1 MANDIKIRL
10 VSELHPQGFNNAV
23 AGMKQVEAAYTAST
37 GKILANA
44 KGNVPKM
51 VKAYKAILESG
62 MNDAPKFAGQYFQNW
77 ANALIYNFS
86 GGDAAKLKATLQ
98 KSIAEITNVGGED
111 NLAFINMT
119 ELNKNLAEVASMYDE
134 ASTGIESASRRKQAM
149 YEKEVAVLRKL
160 GLQQEEYNLTMKNA
174 KEQMLALSPSMR
186 NYESEMERLSAEY
199 TKAKTNLEQLTA
211 EQARASKGGLG
222 QYVGTVVKGMLV
234 HQAVAKAIQT
244 VKQVIKEASQAA
256 AEAEQRYNKLDTVF
270 EGFTKTARD
279 LTSTLASAIGVANS
293 TAASALTTVGDLLQ
307 AQSMGVAQSLEVAS
321 DWVKR
326 FQDIIN
332 FKDINESLDTFS
344 SNIMAGFLG
353 NTRNLR
359 SIGVVIKDSAVKA
372 ELAARNMDKLTGSEL
387 ELAKMNIRAEMTF
400 KQLEN
405 AMGATEREWNTNLAV
420 NRRLNE
426 AWKEYRE
433 NLGESIN
440 SVLKPMKSAWT
451 DILTEIN
458 KANKAQKQ
466 YNEGNKDINVY
477 DIHGNEKDAR
487 TFASTIANLGA
498 SYETGMRY
506 AGQTVGGYQM
516 QSAEFVTQ
524 NILDQLNKQMII
536 FNASL
541 EDVYK
546 ELGEKIT
553 PEMYAYLD
561 ALEDERKAEIQRI
574 KDVERRTN
582 ILASASDSFDKFQ
595 ETLLGITGV
604 NFTASSFGG
613 AFDRA
618 VGSEDATN
626 FILGKMASVSMQNI
640 DSAIQSIAEA
650 DLSVWGDVIAGEL
663 EGLDIPKLFEKK
675 MESVAQLF
683 SAVWNES
690 LKDGV
695 IDDDEQKKLESIKT
709 LYTELGKEL
718 DTYNAQLERQK
729 NVTSALESLQSNRE
743 GYQKQFEQLNLS
755 ENEKALDDI
764 RRDFEEMKD
773 TLGLTGMELAK
784 ANAAYSREVYWLVKL
799 QKAQAEIERKEK
811 ARTAILDAQNGVLD
825 IQKQIDQLRM
835 TDEQKAL
842 DDLRRSYLEQV
853 KTLDLTAV
861 EQAKLYLEYSN
872 QAKALIRLQELTKQY
887 NEQLEQE
894 EKRKEKLVGYEEQ
907 GADYRTQLENI
918 GLTDAQITR
927 NALTLALSDAS
938 KKNDSEL
945 YDTILDTLQSFDEL
959 QTVLAE
965 IDRQAYAEELVKQFD
980 GMAYAMELAT
990 LGMDDNQ
997 KALYELDESYR
1008 KASNDAKLTADEI
1021 DDMTDRYKAQRQ
1033 ALVQLQNAQEFY
1045 TKLAERNAL
1054 LSSYQTGGSNDY
1066 ITQLANLGKSSA
1078 EIARAKMV
1086 SDRDAAGSKGD
1097 AELWLAIQ
1105 GQIDAFDELQ
1115 SKTKEVSA
1123 SFTENITKGIFGK
1136 YAETGWAKGIGGSIA
1151 NSTGGQI
1158 VQAGIEGGSV
1168 GGPWGAILGVL
1179 MAILSKTESFEEILS
1194 MVEPVIQMFDTL
1206 LKPLVPAIQAIT
1218 DTLNTL
1224 VLAMIRPLL
1233 PIIKLVAEVIVLI
1246 STPIKMIHGLIDNI
1260 YIAVHNIVDK
1270 LTNWGRDQWGYNSIK
1285 DIANESV
1292 EQLKTIREVNFDIK
1306 KNTDKD
1312 DSALLEAYTKMR
1324 DNQMI
1329 TASEYDALVAGLSG
1343 VKYDRVNTYNG
1354 TSWNNGSGGTTLV
1367 YTGDMKF
1374 TIEGTNLS
1382 ADEIAEAVIR
1392 KQQQWATTGQ
1402 YH

>member
-23 AGMKQVEAAYTAST
+23 AGMKQVEAAYTATT

-62 MNDAPKFAGQYFQNW
+62 MNDAPKYAGQYFQNW

-98 KSIAEITNVGGED
+98 KAIAEITNIGGED
-111 NLAFINMT
+111 NLAFVNMT
-119 ELNKNLAEVASMYDE
+119 ELNKHLAEVATMYDE
-134 ASTGIESASRRKQAM
+134 ASTGIESSSRRKQAM

-160 GLQQEEYNLTMKNA
+160 GLQQEEYTLTMRNA

-186 NYESEMERLSAEY
+186 NYESEMERLSTEY
-199 TKAKTNLEQLTA
+199 RKAKENLEELTA

-279 LTSTLASAIGVANS
+279 MATSLSSAIGVANS

-307 AQSMGVAQSLEVAS
+307 AQGMGVAQSLEVAS

-332 FKDINESLDTFS
+332 FKDINESLDVFS

-372 ELAARNMDKLTGSEL
+372 ELAKRNMDKLTGSEL

-400 KQLEN
+400 KQLDN

-420 NRRLNE
+420 NRRLTE
-426 AWKEYRE
+426 AWKEYKE

-451 DILTEIN
+451 DILTQIN
-458 KANKAQKQ
+458 KANKAQKEF
-466 YNEGNKDINVY
+466 NAGNKEINVY
-477 DIHGNEKDAR
+477 DIYNNDKDRNDFEHQLAVIGN
-487 TFASTIANLGA
+487 TYSTSMQYAGRRRQGVLLADEETVTENALKSLDETIIKFGA
-498 SYETGMRY
+498 SVNDVARIMG
-506 AGQTVGGYQM
+506 
-516 QSAEFVTQ
+516 
-524 NILDQLNKQMII
+524 DQLTPAMIDR
-536 FNASL
+536 L
-541 EDVYK
+541 K
-546 ELGEKIT
+546 ELEK
-553 PEMYAYLD
+553 
-561 ALEDERKAEIQRI
+561 ERQAEIQYA
-574 KDVERRTN
+574 KDVEARRTK
-582 ILASASDSFDKFQ
+582 LASANEAFDKFQ
-595 ETLLGITGV
+595 ESLLSITGV
-604 NFTASSFGG
+604 KFNASDMSGMLNNTFSDTAMN
-613 AFDRA
+613 A
-618 VGSEDATN
+618 VLNQMATT
-626 FILGKMASVSMQNI
+626 SMQNI
-640 DSAIQSIAEA
+640 DAAIKSIADAE
-650 DLSVWGDVIAGEL
+650 LSVWGDVIAGEL

-695 IDDDEQKKLESIKT
+695 IDDDEQKKLENIKT
-709 LYTELGKEL
+709 LYAELGKEL

-729 NVTSALESLQSNRE
+729 NVTSALESLRSN
-743 GYQKQFEQLNLS
+743 GADYQTQFEQLNLS
-755 ENEKALDDI
+755 ENQKALDDI

-799 QKAQAEIERKEK
+799 QKAQEEIERKEK

-825 IQKQIDQLRM
+825 IQKQIAQLRM
-835 TDEQKAL
+835 TDEEKAL
-842 DDLRRSYLEQV
+842 DDLRRSYIEQV
-853 KTLDLTAV
+853 KTLNLTAT

-894 EKRKEKLVGYEEQ
+894 EKRKQTLAEYTEQ
-907 GADYRTQLENI
+907 RTDYRTQLAQLGMSDRQITASNLATAGANALKSGDI
-918 GLTDAQITR
+918 GLAATIFS
-927 NALTLALSDAS
+927 TLASFEKLQDAL
-938 KKNDSEL
+938 E
-945 YDTILDTLQSFDEL
+945 
-959 QTVLAE
+959 E
-965 IDRQAYAEELVKQFD
+965 IDRKAYADEIVKQFD
-980 GMAYAMELAT
+980 GMTYAMELAT
-990 LGMDDNQ
+990 LNMDENQ
-997 KALYELDESYR
+997 KALYELDEKYR
-1008 KASNDAKLTADEI
+1008 IASKDAKLTADEI
-1021 DDMTDRYKAQRQ
+1021 AEMTTRYEAQRKS
-1033 ALVQLQNAQEFY
+1033 LVQLQKAQEFY
-1045 TKLAERNAL
+1045 TKLAARNAL
-1054 LSSYQTGGSNDY
+1054 LANYQTGGSSDY
-1066 ITQLANLGKSSA
+1066 ITQLANFGMSNSD
-1078 EIARAKMV
+1078 ITRSKMV
-1086 SDRDAAGSKGD
+1086 AERDAAGQKGD
-1097 AELWLAIQ
+1097 AKLWLAIQ

-1115 SKTKEVSA
+1115 TKTAELAAAEAKAKAVADGWATLRSNAMSSIGTVGSAINTFTDGKGDIWSDILTVLLEIFQKSKYWEDVVKIINSIIEPLLPLVNMIAYTLKNLEPVFSAIAHIIGVISLVVASILGAVNYVIDFFQWGWDWLKTAFHNLGEVIAHPLNQSARDIKALPKLADYTKET
-1123 SFTENITKGIFGK
+1123 TENL
-1136 YAETGWAKGIGGSIA
+1136 
-1151 NSTGGQI
+1151 N
-1158 VQAGIEGGSV
+1158 
-1168 GGPWGAILGVL
+1168 
-1179 MAILSKTESFEEILS
+1179 KTYEEILGS
-1194 MVEPVIQMFDTL
+1194 LE
-1206 LKPLVPAIQAIT
+1206 
-1218 DTLNTL
+1218 N
-1224 VLAMIRPLL
+1224 
-1233 PIIKLVAEVIVLI
+1233 
-1246 STPIKMIHGLIDNI
+1246 IDN
-1260 YIAVHNIVDK
+1260 NTKED
-1270 LTNWGRDQWGYNSIK
+1270 NSK
-1285 DIANESV
+1285 
-1292 EQLKTIREVNFDIK
+1292 
-1306 KNTDKD
+1306 
-1312 DSALLEAYTKMR
+1312 LLEAYTKMR

-1329 TASEYDALVAGLSG
+1329 TASEYDALVSGLKG
-1343 VKYDRVNTYNG
+1343 VKYDRVNSYNG
-1354 TSWNNGSGGTTLV
+1354 TSWNNGTGGTTLV